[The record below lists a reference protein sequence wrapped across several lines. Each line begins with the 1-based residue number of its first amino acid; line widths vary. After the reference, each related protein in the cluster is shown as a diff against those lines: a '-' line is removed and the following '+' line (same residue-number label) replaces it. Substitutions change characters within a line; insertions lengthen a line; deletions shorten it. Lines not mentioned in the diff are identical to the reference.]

1 MSPRPPSCTGGRRR
15 PGRLAVADG
24 PRRRGT
30 DNEGTHRLI
39 QGSAEK
45 GDEAIKEREW
55 TPEEREQGRQM
66 NAEKGLADNLIL
78 GYHRPLWTPDD
89 IALLGTLPD
98 TEVARR
104 TGRTVNAVRLKREE
118 LGIPNQAGNRW
129 RPEDITLLGRLPDRE
144 VARSLGRPLHAVTQK
159 RCKLGIPRCENRRRR
174 DSR

>member
-1 MSPRPPSCTGGRRR
+1 MATTGR
-15 PGRLAVADG
+15 
-24 PRRRGT
+24 
-30 DNEGTHRLI
+30 
-39 QGSAEK
+39 
-45 GDEAIKEREW
+45 
-55 TPEEREQGRQM
+55 
-66 NAEKGLADNLIL
+66 
-78 GYHRPLWTPDD
+78 WTPDD